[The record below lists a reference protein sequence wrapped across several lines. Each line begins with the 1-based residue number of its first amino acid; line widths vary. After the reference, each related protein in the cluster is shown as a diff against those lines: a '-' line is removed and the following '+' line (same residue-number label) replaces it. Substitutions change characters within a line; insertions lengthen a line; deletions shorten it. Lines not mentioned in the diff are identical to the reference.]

1 MPRKKK
7 ILLPTEETEAG
18 KVYGIKET
26 SKLVFDLHA
35 LQVDY
40 SKEREDALIE
50 EISQKYGVPK
60 SRIELNFVPII
71 FNSEGENVSMSQEII
86 ENIQDPKFQIELF
99 KDYLATHYQPEDYDF
114 EAIKSIDE
122 EVNTYVDFE
131 MYKKYKRYKFKYV
144 RWSNYLSYGPDNY
157 FDFTNLHGLVLLNGY
172 PENQCGKTT
181 FAISLL
187 RFALFGKSDKTP
199 TLDSVFNVYLP
210 NENEVKVEVCIEVE
224 GVDYVIRRTITRPK
238 KRTKSSKA
246 SQVVEYFRM
255 VDGKSEL
262 LENCQDES
270 VGKTNKLIQECVGTP
285 DDFDL
290 VMSATSRSLGDLLR
304 MGQADKGKLFSRWLG
319 LLSIEKKEQ
328 VAKDLYNKKVE
339 PTFESKRYNRSVL
352 EADIENF
359 TQVIANRESNIEEAS
374 KKEAECEENMKKIDA
389 ERVEALASKKQVNP
403 ELEKY
408 DVSTIEMRKKN
419 NEENL
424 ARKRAEFTPLKQDYI
439 DRLSKIEDSDRSAID
454 EKRNENSE
462 LIREIERCRSEVI
475 SIRNEN
481 ERIRKMMEQK
491 ICPTCG
497 QPIDM
502 QQKIGQINENKLK
515 EKELYDKGITLSK
528 KKAENEETIKKM
540 EEAHRL
546 YEEKAR
552 AKLKLSAIKETI
564 DGLKIK
570 IANDEQKIQE
580 YETNRENL
588 KWNNEANLKYESLSV
603 SYRNEQKIKEGL
615 IRDIQNYKRDIETY
629 KREIDNRKKLI
640 EKIIKEEKIQS
651 DWAKYKEL
659 VGRNGIVKMVLRRA
673 LPLINNELERLLNGL
688 CDFKVVMSVTPDNKV
703 CLNISRDG
711 QELDF
716 TFAGSGFEETMASL
730 ALRAALGNMATMPKP
745 NFIVLDEII
754 NVIGNYNMENLHKL
768 LDRIMVNYDFVLHIT
783 HLESIYDWHTSVI
796 TVYKDNNISK
806 L

>member
-1 MPRKKK
+1 MPRKKSELSPK
-7 ILLPTEETEAG
+7 NETAAG
-18 KVYGIKET
+18 KVYGVKET

-50 EISQKYGVPK
+50 DISKKYGVPK
-60 SRIELNFVPII
+60 SRIELNFVPIV
-71 FNSEGENVSMSQEII
+71 FDSEGKNVSMSQEII
-86 ENIQDPKFQIELF
+86 ENIQDPKFQVELF
-99 KDYLATHYQPEDYDF
+99 KEYLSTHYQEGEYDF
-114 EAIKSIDE
+114 DGIKSIDD
-122 EVNTYVDFE
+122 EVNAYVDFE
-131 MYKKYKRYKFKYV
+131 AYKKYKRYKFKYV
-144 RWSNYLSYGPDNY
+144 KWSNYLSYGPDNY
-157 FDFTNLHGLVLLNGY
+157 FDFTKLHGLVLLNGY

-181 FAISLL
+181 FAVSLL

-210 NENEVKVEVCIEVE
+210 DENEVKVEVCIEAE
-224 GVDYVIRRTITRPK
+224 GVDYIIRRTITRPK

-285 DDFDL
+285 EDFDL

-328 VAKDLYNKKVE
+328 VAKDLYSKKIE

-352 EADIENF
+352 ETDIENF
-359 TQVIANRESNIEEAS
+359 TQVIKNREENIKES
-374 KKEAECEENMKKIDA
+374 VRKEAECDENMKKLDD
-389 ERVEALASKKQVNP
+389 ERVKALASKRQVNP
-403 ELEKY
+403 DLEKY
-408 DVSTIEMRKKN
+408 DVSTIEMRKKG
-419 NEENL
+419 NEETL
-424 ARKRAEFTPLKQDYI
+424 ERKRAEFTPLKQDYI
-439 DRLSKIEDSDRSAID
+439 DRLSKVEDSERSLID
-454 EKRNENSE
+454 EKRNRSAE
-462 LIREIERCRSEVI
+462 LIREIERCRGDI
-475 SIRNEN
+475 NSIRAEN
-481 ERIRKMMEQK
+481 DRIRKMMDEK

-502 QQKIGQINENKLK
+502 EKKLGQITENKTK
-515 EKELYDKGITLSK
+515 EKELIEKGVALSK
-528 KKAENEETIKKM
+528 EKTALEEEIKKL
-540 EEAHRL
+540 EENHRL

-570 IANDEQKIQE
+570 ISNDIQKIHE

-588 KWNNEANLKYESLSV
+588 KWNNEANLKYESLTV
-603 SYRNEQKIKEGL
+603 SYKNEQRIKEGL

-629 KREIDNRKKLI
+629 KQEIENRKKLI
-640 EKIIKEEKIQS
+640 EKILREEKVQA

-659 VGRNGIVKMVLRRA
+659 IGRNGIVKMVLRRA

-688 CDFKVVMSVTPDNKV
+688 CDFKVIMSVTPDNKV

-711 QELDF
+711 KELDF

-768 LDRIMVNYDFVLHIT
+768 LERIMVNYDFVLHIT
-783 HLESIYDWHTSVI
+783 HLESIYDWHTSVV
-796 TVYKDNNISK
+796 TVYKENNISK